1 MRTRTAAV
9 ALLVLASGACAG
21 NPGVGEPVVGFDY
34 TEIVVEN
41 GTPNNL
47 RLFMLAGS
55 AETPIGRVDA
65 LSHRVVRIPGYIA
78 PVIRLVARPS
88 VDLGPER
95 AHISEPVSIFP
106 GQRIT
111 WELQASPGISDVP
124 RMSFIKITAC
134 NEPC

>member
-88 VDLGPER
+88 VDHMGAAGEPGHLRR
-95 AHISEPVSIFP
+95 AAHVVHQDH
-106 GQRIT
+106 GVQRT
-111 WELQASPGISDVP
+111 LL
-124 RMSFIKITAC
+124 K
-134 NEPC
+134 